1 MMRWSQVGHLE
12 TLWVKETLTKL
23 EIKTMC
29 DKIECN
35 SCFDRF
41 SSEFDD
47 GCWVYDG
54 DDSGN
59 WLCNWCFGDSEIN
72 KGDSK

>member
-1 MMRWSQVGHLE
+1 
-12 TLWVKETLTKL
+12 
-23 EIKTMC
+23 MC

-35 SCFDRF
+35 SCFNRF
-41 SSEFDD
+41 NSEFDY

-54 DDSGN
+54 DDSGY